1 MAMLGHLR
9 ALRPALAF
17 TVVSATPAATAAA
30 HGVESVEWTDVAAI
44 AAAVRAADLVLVG
57 GGGLFHD
64 HAPFDPA
71 ALLTPA
77 HTGIG
82 FYTGPL
88 ALAAAAGKP
97 AMLYA
102 VGAGPL
108 FSETARDFTLA
119 AAEIAA
125 AISVRDPESGA
136 LLESLGVPAGRIE
149 VCADP
154 VFAFPAAHP
163 RPAAAPRIA
172 VALRPWGAP
181 GAAWE
186 REVAHGLDAFLRDS
200 PGELLFVP
208 FQQLEAENV
217 DDAAAA
223 RRVQQHLAQPERAT
237 IWDGPPDPEAV
248 RDLLAGCR
256 LVVGMRLHAVILA
269 QRAGVPAV
277 ALSYDPKVR
286 AAMRLLGRE
295 PFALDLATLRGAE
308 LAAAMRSAGDPPG
321 AGVSLKLENRA
332 RRSAELAVHL
342 LDEGAPPPPVT
353 PAVRRLLDRALTAQ
367 IGTGQDLRAESR
379 RLFGEF
385 EFYYRRGQELEE
397 QLVLDAGVRRDLED
411 RLAVS
416 VSLQTQTQVRLDEAQ
431 RENVRL
437 ADEARCEK
445 VRLSEEAQ
453 RAMTRLA
460 DEAQRDRARLTEE
473 AQREMARLADEAQSE
488 KARLTEEAQREMTR
502 LVDEAQRDRARLTEE
517 AEREMARMADEA
529 QLERMRFAEEVR
541 QFRSAEA
548 QLTAAVHTLLGERE
562 AALRG
567 LDRYT
572 QRLAGDAAVYGSQR
586 AWKAMLLLRKGYTL
600 WRERGT
606 GALVRWAAAL
616 PFRGPGPLDAVD
628 LRFPDVWDYL
638 PARFGQGSP
647 EGLPAAVPADAKA
660 AAPVEK
666 RYDVVVLPVFDFEFR
681 FQRPQQIAAE
691 FASRGHRV
699 YWVSPSR
706 CLPDGAEP
714 FRLVPLRDNLWEV
727 QLRGTPPDLYGGGAD
742 PGRAA
747 RTAQC
752 LGDLYRDQHLAASAV
767 LVQFPYW
774 AETALRLREQHGAR
788 VLYDCMDDWR
798 NWTAEPRISA
808 FNLAEEQR
816 LGDACDVLV
825 TTSRELQERELAAG
839 RNALLVRNGADFTAF
854 AEPRPG
860 DVLPEVPRPVI
871 GYYGAIANW
880 FDLELIEA
888 AAAARPQYSF
898 VLIGQVHEVDV
909 SRVAALPNVRFLGE
923 KPYREIPRYLA
934 AFDVCLIPFR
944 VNRLTK
950 AVDPVKLYEYLS
962 QGKPVVATAMGEL
975 PPDRD
980 LVVTADS
987 REAFLAALDRGVA
1000 ERGEPEAAVRI
1011 AKRIEY
1017 ARANTWTARADALET
1032 ALRDTFPLVS
1042 ILTVTYNCE
1051 EFLGPCLDSI
1061 ARNSAWPNYEVVVL
1075 DNLSTDGTRAVAARY
1090 AGADARIHYIAHTAN
1105 AGFAG
1110 GNNLAAA
1117 AARGSYLVF
1126 LNPDTIVTPGWI
1138 HRLVRHCET
1147 EPRTGALAAVT
1158 NFSGNQT
1165 KIDFRYSNAVEM
1177 EHFALALAEQRRGE
1191 RLEVPVAP
1199 LYAVMVPRRVWEQVG
1214 ELDPGFEVGM
1224 FEDDDF
1230 SLRIQRAGFAVSAA
1244 EDCFIHHF
1252 GNGSFAK
1259 IPQGEALRVFEA
1271 NRRRYE
1277 QKWST
1282 AWKPHTLRPG
1292 VRPLD
1297 AEVRFEPAS
1306 FLAGPRA
1313 ESAGARAPVLVRLH
1327 PSKITAGRGFNV
1339 QPGGQS
1345 ALVAECEHA
1354 TPNSTIVFGG
1364 QPLPT
1369 SFGGPTLLSALVPA
1383 ALYAHAGRVPV
1394 QVVSDF
1400 GESAPAVLEVTA
1412 SAD

>member
-1 MAMLGHLR
+1 MSRVLIAGYYGFRNLGDEAILMAVLGHLR
-9 ALRPALAF
+9 ALRPGLAF
-17 TVVSATPAATAAA
+17 TVVSATPEATAAA
-30 HGVESVEWTDVAAI
+30 HGVESVKWTDVAAL
-44 AAAVRAADLVLVG
+44 AAAVHAADLVLVG

-88 ALAAAAGKP
+88 VLAAAAGKP

-102 VGAGPL
+102 VGVGPL

-154 VFAFPAAHP
+154 VFAFPATAP

-172 VALRPWGAP
+172 VALRPWDGA

-186 REVAHGLDAFLRDS
+186 REVALGLDAFLRD
-200 PGELLFVP
+200 GADELLFVP
-208 FQQLEAENV
+208 FQRLEGEDV
-217 DDAAAA
+217 DDAAVA
-223 RRVQQHLAQPERAT
+223 RRVRQQLAQPERAT
-237 IWDGPPDPEAV
+237 FWEGPPDPEAV

-269 QRAGVPAV
+269 HRAGVPAV

-295 PFALDLATLRGAE
+295 PFALDLASLRGAE
-308 LAAAMRSAGDPPG
+308 LAAAMRSALGQPG
-321 AGVSLKLENRA
+321 AGDSLELEDRA
-332 RRSAELAVHL
+332 RRSAALAVRL
-342 LDEGAPPPPVT
+342 LEEGTPPAMT
-353 PAVRRLLDRALTAQ
+353 AAVRRLLDRALTAQ
-367 IGTGQDLRAESR
+367 IETGHALGAESR

-385 EFYYRRGQELEE
+385 EFYHRRGQELEQ
-397 QLVLDAGVRRDLED
+397 QLASEAGVRRHLED
-411 RLAVS
+411 SLAEVATLRDQAATRVAELEQECARLEEE
-416 VSLQTQTQVRLDEAQ
+416 VRERIRTAEEE
-431 RENVRL
+431 RERTRRSAAEL
-437 ADEARCEK
+437 ER
-445 VRLSEEAQ
+445 AQ
-453 RAMTRLA
+453 RA
-460 DEAQRDRARLTEE
+460 
-473 AQREMARLADEAQSE
+473 
-488 KARLTEEAQREMTR
+488 
-502 LVDEAQRDRARLTEE
+502 E
-517 AEREMARMADEA
+517 AERVRVRMGEVEA
-529 QLERMRFAEEVR
+529 ERLRLAEEVR
-541 QFRSAEA
+541 ESRAAQERLASSLEA
-548 QLTAAVHTLLGERE
+548 LRGER
-562 AALRG
+562 AGVLRG
-567 LDRYT
+567 LDRYAR
-572 QRLAGDAAVYGSQR
+572 RLADDLAVYRSQR
-586 AWKAMLLLRKGYTL
+586 AWKVMLGLRQGYTV
-600 WRERGT
+600 WRERG
-606 GALVRWAAAL
+606 AAAL
-616 PFRGPGPLDAVD
+616 ARWCAGLLFRGPRRLDAAD

-638 PARFGQGSP
+638 PARFGQIEP
-647 EGLPAAVPADAKA
+647 DALAAAAPAAAG
-660 AAPVEK
+660 PVEK
-666 RYDVVVLPVFDFEFR
+666 RYDVVILPVFDFEFR
-681 FQRPQQIAAE
+681 FQRPQQLAAE
-691 FASRGHRV
+691 FARRGHRV

-706 CLPDGAEP
+706 CLPPEGTEP

-742 PGRAA
+742 PERAA
-747 RTAQC
+747 RTATC
-752 LGDLYRDQHLAASAV
+752 IGDLYRDQHLAASAV

-774 AETALRLREQHGAR
+774 AETALRLREEYRAR

-816 LGDACDVLV
+816 LGDACDILV
-825 TTSRELQERELAAG
+825 TTSRELQEREIAAG
-839 RNALLVRNGADFTAF
+839 RNALLVRNGADFAAF

-860 DVLPEVPRPVI
+860 DVLPEIPRPVI

-909 SRVAALPNVRFLGE
+909 ARVAALPNVHFLGE

-944 VNRLTK
+944 VNQLTK

-975 PPDRD
+975 PPDPD

-987 REAFLAALDRGVA
+987 SEAFLAALDRGVA
-1000 ERGEPEAAVRI
+1000 ERGEPGAAARV

-1017 ARANTWTARADALET
+1017 ARANTWSARADALEA

-1042 ILTVTYNCE
+1042 ILIVTYNCE

-1075 DNLSTDGTRAVAARY
+1075 DNLSTDGTRAIAARY
-1090 AGADARIHYIAHTAN
+1090 AEADTRIRYIAHTAN

-1117 AARGSYLVF
+1117 AARGNYLVF

-1165 KIDFRYSNAVEM
+1165 KIDFRYSNAAEM
-1177 EHFALALAEQRRGE
+1177 EQFALALAEQRRGE

-1214 ELDPGFEVGM
+1214 ELDPGYEVGM

-1230 SLRIQRAGFAVSAA
+1230 SLRIQRAGFGVFAA

-1277 QKWST
+1277 QKWNT

-1297 AEVRFEPAS
+1297 AEVRFEPAT
-1306 FLAGPRA
+1306 FLTGAAA
-1313 ESAGARAPVLVRLH
+1313 EGIGAHAPVLVRLH
-1327 PSKITAGRGFNV
+1327 PATITAGHGFNV

-1354 TPNSTIVFGG
+1354 TPNSMIVFGG

-1383 ALYAHAGRVPV
+1383 ALYAQAGRVPV

-1400 GESAPAVLEVTA
+1400 GESAPAVIEVTA
-1412 SAD
+1412 AD